1 METENKK
8 TKYILF
14 IALGVF
20 VFYIL
25 PRYGN
30 TILGVLLPFILAAV
44 FAHILEPPSEYI
56 SEKLHIPKGI
66 SCFFTV
72 ISFYAMLFTAAY
84 LIISRLMGELS
95 GLAGQLVAISDK
107 IPLFVEG
114 AKDTLKEIL
123 PFVEF
128 SQNADLFQNTISRLA
143 LSFTEKITS
152 FVSSAV
158 VFVPKIIL
166 TFFVTVIATCYFTA
180 DLKNI
185 KRFVLCQL
193 PQKAKVFMCESKKQL
208 FDAFSKYIWAYLT
221 IALITFAE
229 LLAGLMFIKREYAF
243 LLALFITAVDILPI
257 FGSGAVLLPWALIE
271 YLLKNSADGTKILI
285 LYIIITAVRQ
295 LIEPRIVGNFI
306 GLYPLTALFCV
317 FAGGMLMGFP
327 GIFLLPLL
335 VIIIKNFNEKGLIKL
350 YKMPSENTK
359 EKLLV
364 VREKYK
370 KFKKG

>member
-158 VFVPKIIL
+158 VFVPKI
-166 TFFVTVIATCYFTA
+166 
-180 DLKNI
+180 
-185 KRFVLCQL
+185 
-193 PQKAKVFMCESKKQL
+193 
-208 FDAFSKYIWAYLT
+208 
-221 IALITFAE
+221 
-229 LLAGLMFIKREYAF
+229 
-243 LLALFITAVDILPI
+243 
-257 FGSGAVLLPWALIE
+257 
-271 YLLKNSADGTKILI
+271 
-285 LYIIITAVRQ
+285 
-295 LIEPRIVGNFI
+295 
-306 GLYPLTALFCV
+306 
-317 FAGGMLMGFP
+317 
-327 GIFLLPLL
+327 
-335 VIIIKNFNEKGLIKL
+335 
-350 YKMPSENTK
+350 PSTSPVSYSLEVS
-359 EKLLV
+359 L
-364 VREKYK
+364 R
-370 KFKKG
+370 